1 MKFTA
6 LLKLCL
12 VLSAMYISVGDLFL
26 PQPYSHNSTQ
36 LKQNINEYL
45 VSLFPDGEFTKLR
58 RTQATMDSL

>member
-1 MKFTA
+1 MKFSA

-12 VLSAMYISVGDLFL
+12 VLSVVYISLGDALL

-45 VSLFPDGEFTKLR
+45 VGLFPEGDFTKLR
-58 RTQATMDSL
+58 RTQTTLDSL